1 MDVSLL
7 TEKPPGRTPVD
18 TRTVAADRYMDVVAA
33 VKRKIEAGER
43 VYWVCPLVEENE
55 QSDLAAAAERHSAL
69 KPALEPE
76 LGPVIGLVHGQ
87 MRSEERRVGKEC
99 VSTCRSRWSP

>member
-1 MDVSLL
+1 
-7 TEKPPGRTPVD
+7 
-18 TRTVAADRYMDVVAA
+18 MDVVAA

-69 KPALEPE
+69 KLALEPE

-87 MRSEERRVGKEC
+87 MKAADTDAAMDAFSTGAQRLQIAPTVLKVG
-99 VSTCRSRWSP
+99 VDVPQAPLIVLN

>member
-1 MDVSLL
+1 
-7 TEKPPGRTPVD
+7 
-18 TRTVAADRYMDVVAA
+18 MDVVAA

-69 KPALEPE
+69 KLALEPE

-87 MRSEERRVGKEC
+87 MKAADKDAAMEAFSTGATRLLVAKIGRASCRERVC
-99 VSTCRSRWSP
+99 QYV